1 MCRMLGI
8 YGKVD
13 DWKRI
18 ALAFSRQ
25 AEIGKV
31 PPKKGILPG
40 HKDGWGIAVSG
51 SKNKTIVLLERQPGS
66 ASDSPLFKK
75 TLDAIKKQPTIFMCH
90 LRKASPGIPVTPNN
104 IHPFSAEGWA
114 FIHNGTI
121 YQSESLLRDPS
132 LQLTSDGSDSEHFFH
147 YLLSRL
153 KERPTRR
160 ESAQVLAEA
169 ISAMEIDYTA
179 LNSILSNG
187 RDLFIIRRYKIHPDY
202 YTLYTY
208 RLPNGILIS
217 SEPMKLNGLDQHR
230 WKMIENNSILQIYGD
245 PIRTEKYRI
254 DSKLFQNL

>member
-13 DWKRI
+13 DWKKI
-18 ALAFSRQ
+18 ALAFSQQ

-40 HKDGWGIAVSG
+40 HKDGWGVAVSDPKDK
-51 SKNKTIVLLERQPGS
+51 SMAILERHPGS
-66 ASDSPLFKK
+66 PTDTPLFEQ
-75 TLDAIKKQPTIFMCH
+75 TLDAIEKPPAIFTCH
-90 LRKASPGIPVTPNN
+90 LRKASSGIPVTPNN
-104 IHPFSAEGWA
+104 IHPFSADGWT

-121 YQSESLLRDPS
+121 YQSQSLPRDPS
-132 LQLTSDGSDSEHFFH
+132 LPLTSNGSDSEHFFH

-153 KERPTRR
+153 KEKPGHR
-160 ESAQVLAEA
+160 ERGQVLAEA

-179 LNSILSNG
+179 VNSILSNG
-187 RDLFIIRRYKIHPDY
+187 RDLFIIRKYKIHPDY

-217 SEPMKLNGLDQHR
+217 SEPIKLNGLDQHR
-230 WKMIENNSILQIYGD
+230 LKMIENNSILKIYGD
-245 PIRTEKYRI
+245 PVRNEKYRI
-254 DSKLFQNL
+254 E

>member
-13 DWKRI
+13 DWKKI
-18 ALAFSRQ
+18 AIAFSRQ

-31 PPKKGILPG
+31 PPKRGIPPG
-40 HKDGWGIAVSG
+40 HKDGWGMAASG
-51 SKNKTIVLLERQPGS
+51 SKNKTMVLLERQSGS
-66 ASDSPLFKK
+66 ATDSPRFKE
-75 TLDAIKKQPTIFMCH
+75 TVDAIEKQPAIFTCH
-90 LRKASPGIPVTPNN
+90 LRKASPGIPVTPSN
-104 IHPFSAEGWA
+104 IHPFSADGWT

-121 YQSESLLRDPS
+121 YQSESLPRDPS
-132 LQLTSDGSDSEHFFH
+132 LPLTSNGSDSEHFFH

-153 KERPTRR
+153 KEK
-160 ESAQVLAEA
+160 SGHSGSGQVLAEA
-169 ISAMEIDYTA
+169 ISAMEINYTA

-187 RDLFIIRRYKIHPDY
+187 RELFVIRKYKIHPDY

-230 WKMIENNSILQIYGD
+230 WKMIENNSILKIYGD
-245 PIRTEKYRI
+245 PIRIEEYRI
-254 DSKLFQNL
+254 D